1 MRLWEFRADMN
12 FDNMVTISDY
22 WLWFKWLYFYP
33 GDILL
38 FNLVNTAPSFA
49 SFFELSVLDLSGGFS
64 GVMSFVFWYVLL
76 SIVARLFFGGD
87 KEAIDEGK
95 MREAQKRLQQQGK
108 EEEFGLLFR
117 ISITILKVLIGTGL
131 VLFLTY
137 IYNALN

>member
-49 SFFELSVLDLSGGFS
+49 SFFELSVLDLSGGLS
-64 GVMSFVFWYVLL
+64 GVMSFVFWFVLL

-95 MREAQKRLQQQGK
+95 MREAQKRLQQEAK